1 METLA
6 HIASIGQAIQLAVA
20 PVFLLTGV
28 GATLN
33 VFASRIARII
43 DRARVMEDQLAKSE
57 PEAANDL
64 YARLAVLSKRAKLVN
79 RAIGLSV
86 LSGILVSFVVAALFV
101 SAVLKIDLSLAIA
114 IAFVLALLGLASA
127 FIYFLREVFIATES
141 LRFGSI
147 KKP

>member
-1 METLA
+1 MESFT

-33 VFASRIARII
+33 EFASRIARNI
-43 DRARVMEDQLAKSE
+43 DPARFMEDQLAKAS
-57 PEAANDL
+57 PEFAAEL
-64 YARLAVLSKRAKLVN
+64 HARLGVLSRRAKLVN

-86 LSGILVSFVVAALFV
+86 TSGILVSFVVAALFV
-101 SAVLKIDLSLAIA
+101 SAVLKIDLSLGIA
-114 IAFVLALLGLASA
+114 VAFVLALLGLASA

-141 LRFGSI
+141 LRFGGAR
-147 KKP
+147 KT

>member
-1 METLA
+1 MESFT

-43 DRARVMEDQLAKSE
+43 DRARVMEDQLAKSG
-57 PEAANDL
+57 PESTGDL

-141 LRFGSI
+141 LRFGSV